1 KVINLAGEALPDVL
15 VQQIYATTK
24 AERVYN
30 LYGPTEATTY
40 STFILVFQGSPVI
53 IGKLIVNIRGYILDP
68 KRGLLPVG
76 IYGEL
81 YLAGAGLVRGYFG
94 RADLTDE
101 RFVPNPFSSEY
112 GSRMYKTGD
121 LCRWLPD
128 GNIQFSGRMDH
139 QVKLRGFR
147 IELGEIE
154 SN

>member
-1 KVINLAGEALPDVL
+1 
-15 VQQIYATTK
+15 
-24 AERVYN
+24 
-30 LYGPTEATTY
+30 
-40 STFILVFQGSPVI
+40 QGSPVT
-53 IGKLIVNIRGYILDP
+53 IGKPIANTRGYILDP

-81 YLAGAGLVRGYFG
+81 YLAGAGLARGYFG

-154 SN
+154 SNLDRHPAVRQGIVMAREDQPGMRRLVAYVTLKSGKTAQPEELREFLK